1 MAGEAGPVEIV
12 VDIVDNFSDELNEL
26 EGKLDKLDSKTVSV
40 DFEIDSEGEISKVKA
55 QLKELKKQVNTNLDV
70 DTSGVAK
77 AHAEKASLSTDMNST
92 LNIHTNRDGQFP
104 GVPPP
109 IGEGPMEAVR
119 ESSRGSIRR
128 AMPDDVA
135 PWFFPDDAH
144 PMRPDFIDMDTP
156 GGEFTRSMQQTISRS
171 RAAARAGSDVM
182 PMPSAVG
189 DFFEGGMGAPQMQ
202 KFSPFPQGVDPL
214 SGPRSLGT
222 GFDVDSFGEHSRTR
236 LKRLGQTLNKLRP
249 NIMMIWNALATL
261 IPVMVTLAAS
271 AIGLAGAFGTLAL
284 AGGAILGLGLLGWG
298 DSFSSS
304 LQNLQQ
310 EARLLGG
317 RLFDVLEPLSMIA
330 QPIMQDWMEGAPRQV
345 QRLVEPM
352 ENLMLAFEDPL
363 GAAGAGIVGWVQDVV
378 RAMVSM
384 DEILTQ
390 IAFRFADV
398 AGSFIIDFMENMVM
412 FAYENQEAMIRT
424 AGALRDLLGLLLDL
438 SIFIVRVLQ
447 PLAPF
452 IEALSYL
459 GFILSNP
466 LTAAIVSAVGAMLL
480 MQTAMATVLG
490 GTAALNGTLIMTA
503 LSGISTYITAVT
515 GAISTTWAWI
525 QSLTALR
532 GALALT
538 GIGLAAVAAG
548 AIAYGAFDEQPGG
561 PRPNTGR
568 FGSPSGGGTTINIQ
582 GDVKRDE
589 MNRLLDEVPGE
600 VRNENR
606 LSNEMER

>member
-1 MAGEAGPVEIV
+1 MASEAGPVEIV
-12 VDIVDNFSDELNEL
+12 VDIVDNFSDELQEL
-26 EGKLDKLDSKTVSV
+26 ERKLDKLDSKTVSV

-77 AHAEKASLSTDMNST
+77 AHAEKASLATDMNST

-202 KFSPFPQGVDPL
+202 KFSPFPEGVDPL
-214 SGPRSLGT
+214 SGPRGLGR
-222 GFDVDSFGEHSRTR
+222 GFDVGSFGKHSRER

-390 IAFRFADV
+390 IAFRFAEV
-398 AGSFIIDFMENMVM
+398 AGGFIIDFMKNMVM

-424 AGALRDLLGLLLDL
+424 AGALRDLLGLLLDF
-438 SIFIVRVLQ
+438 SILIVRVLQ
-447 PLAPF
+447 PLAPL
-452 IEALSYL
+452 IGALSQL
-459 GFILSNP
+459 GWILSEP
-466 LTAAIVSAVGAMLL
+466 LTAGIIAAVGAMLI
-480 MQTAMATVLG
+480 MQTAMATIIG
-490 GTAALNGTLIMTA
+490 HSAALSSSLIGTA
-503 LSGISTYITAVT
+503 LSGISTYISGVYSAV
-515 GAISTTWAWI
+515 AATWSWI
-525 QSLTALR
+525 QTLSALR
-532 GALALT
+532 GALVLT
-538 GIGLAAVAAG
+538 GIGAAAVATG
-548 AIAYGAFDEQPGG
+548 ALAYGAMDDQPGG
-561 PRPNTGR
+561 TRPSTGR